1 MGFGN
6 FANVMTTE
14 SGKNL
19 INDVVISGDCSI
31 EMPKNGRKVAHKT
44 TRCSSCKSTNSSRC
58 TITDAKT
65 NGAATWK
72 TV

>member
-1 MGFGN
+1 MSFGN

-44 TRCSSCKSTNSSRC
+44 TRRARLSHQPIPLT
-58 TITDAKT
+58 AP
-65 NGAATWK
+65 
-72 TV
+72 